1 LDKREQ
7 RLHTLKRSLDR
18 LNQVLVR
25 LNATSDRL
33 TLWRVFAFL
42 GAGVLGLAGLA
53 VGPQT
58 NLGNWLGLLTF
69 GLGML
74 PFLGLVMLHRRVERE
89 IAQFTIWRGIRRTH
103 LARMEL
109 DWAHIPASTA
119 TPPHEHPFAIDID
132 ITGEYSLHRLLDTSV
147 SKGGSRLLL
156 DWLLERRPDMQAITH
171 RQALIRELRE
181 RPIFRDRLTL
191 NGMQAAKMR
200 DQKWDSEGLLRWLQ
214 MDTGSRGAS
223 PQVLGVLIALAA
235 ANITLFL
242 AFTLGLLPPLWVGTF
257 IAYAV
262 VSTVQWRNLGGL
274 FDEALTLQSQLRRL
288 QSVFSYLETYHYRDA
303 PHLRALCAP
312 FIDAKIRPTG
322 QLRRIVQ
329 ISAAASLQRNP
340 FVWLMVNFVV
350 PWDIFFGTLL
360 ERSKGN
366 LAETLPEWLHIWYE
380 LETLASFGTFAY
392 INPDYT
398 FPTVTDDTL
407 FTGEE
412 LGHPLI
418 QADEKVTNDFHL
430 DAVGEAIIVT
440 GSNMAGKSS
449 FLRTVGV
456 NLRLAYCGSVVN
468 ATHFETR
475 LFRLFTSIRVTDSV
489 VDGFSY
495 FYAEVRRLK
504 ALLGALRDDDPIP
517 LFFLIDEIFRG
528 TNNRERLIG
537 SRSYIQALIGGH
549 GVGLISTHDLEL
561 VKLADTS
568 DKIDNYHFREEVID
582 GKMVFDYRLRPG
594 PSPTTNALTIMR
606 MEGLPV
612 DAADITDV
620 EGA

>member
-1 LDKREQ
+1 MTTREQ
-7 RLHTLKRSLDR
+7 RLHTLQRSIIRLDES
-18 LNQVLVR
+18 LVR
-25 LNATSDRL
+25 LHATSDRL
-33 TLWRVFAFL
+33 TLWRLFAFL
-42 GAGVLGLAGLA
+42 GAGGLGLGGLA
-53 VGPQT
+53 VGPGT
-58 NLGNWLGLLTF
+58 DLGNWLGLLMF
-69 GLGML
+69 GLGLM
-74 PFLGLVMLHRRVERE
+74 PFLGLVVLHRRVERE
-89 IAQFTIWRGIRRTH
+89 IKQFTIWQGIRRTH
-103 LARMEL
+103 LARTEL
-109 DWAHIPASTA
+109 DWAHIPQSTA
-119 TPPHEHPFAIDID
+119 APPHEHPFAIDID

-147 SKGGSRLLL
+147 SQGGSNHLLA
-156 DWLLERRPDMQAITH
+156 WLLAQRPDRDAITR
-171 RQALIRELRE
+171 RQALIHELVA
-181 RPIFRDRLTL
+181 RPMFRDRLTL
-191 NGMQAAKMR
+191 NGMIAAKKQ
-200 DQKWDSEGLLRWLQ
+200 DAKWDSEGLLRWLQ
-214 MDTGSRGAS
+214 MDAGSRGAS
-223 PQVLGVLIALAA
+223 PSILGLLFALSA

-242 AFTLGLLPPLWVGTF
+242 AFTLGLLPPLWIVTF

-262 VSTVQWRNLGGL
+262 LSTVQWRNLGGL

-288 QSVFSYLETYHYRDA
+288 QSVFSYLETYHYRNA
-303 PHLRALCAP
+303 PNLRALCAP
-312 FIDAKIRPTG
+312 FLDAKIRPTG

-329 ISAAASLQRNP
+329 ISAASSLQRNP

-350 PWDIFFGTLL
+350 PWDIFFGTML

-366 LAETLPEWLHIWYE
+366 LAETLPDWLHVWYE

-398 FPTVTDDTL
+398 FPTVTQDVI
-407 FTGEE
+407 FNGQG

-418 QADEKVTNDFHL
+418 RDDEKVVNDFHL
-430 DAVGEAIIVT
+430 DTEGEAIIVT

-468 ATHFETR
+468 ATRFDTR

-504 ALLGALRDDDPIP
+504 ALLNALRDDDPIP

-537 SRSYIQALIGGH
+537 SRSYIQALIGEH

-561 VKLADTS
+561 VKLADSS
-568 DKIDNYHFREEVID
+568 DKIKNYHFREEVID
-582 GKMVFDYRLRPG
+582 GKMAFDYRLRPG
-594 PSPTTNALTIMR
+594 PSPTTNALVIMQ

-612 DAADITDV
+612 DAKDV